1 MKEKEFT
8 DMCHK
13 IIKSKKE
20 AHKGIKDPTIKYF
33 VDVVKYIR
41 QKSKDKNYEVIP
53 HSYMDRCNPYS
64 AEMGTIYCFRVI
76 NTNTRDFKD
85 IFIKRK
91 YSCDITNT
99 KSITGVETDDV
110 LDLNKDEITLSLD
123 NYKIKI
129 NVKENKKEMTTRK
142 QAMKERI
149 KTYKKVYDNMYNE
162 KGEELTASKLA
173 EIAGVSASLTEYIKK
188 YLKTYGVENLEED
201 MKRST
206 SEHMTE
212 QDKAKMLKLFKEG
225 KSRKDIAIGLRHVH
239 HGTVTNLLK
248 GLKPEDVKIEKE
260 TKPKRK
266 AVKRSK
272 SENKELKKLEAKNR
286 ELKAELAKLEAKNK
300 KLEKSETMLNESI
313 ERLKARNEYLTK
325 RIDKYENATLFERLM
340 KLKF

>member
-1 MKEKEFT
+1 MREKEFT

-13 IIKSKKE
+13 IIKKSKKSTQ
-20 AHKGIKDPTIKYF
+20 KGIKDPTIKYF

-41 QKSKDKNYEVIP
+41 QKSKDENYEVIP

-64 AEMGTIYCFRVI
+64 TEMGTIYCFRVI
-76 NTNTRDFKD
+76 NTSTREFKD

-91 YSCDITNT
+91 YSDDVCNIRST
-99 KSITGVETDDV
+99 TGVETDDV
-110 LDLNKDEITLSLD
+110 LDLTKDEITLSLD

-129 NVKENKKEMTTRK
+129 NVKEDKKEMIK
-142 QAMKERI
+142 DNKLQERI
-149 KTYKKVYDNMYNE
+149 EKYTKVYEVLQQEGGNE
-162 KGEELTASKLA
+162 LSNVKIAKLTD
-173 EIAGVSASLTEYIKK
+173 ISASLIEYIRK
-188 YLKTYGVENLEED
+188 YLNTYGIDTLEED
-201 MKRST
+201 ILRTNKGLT
-206 SEHMTE
+206 DK
-212 QDKAKMLKLFKEG
+212 DKAKMMKLFKEG
-225 KSRKDIAIGLRHVH
+225 KSRKAIAIELRHVH
-239 HGTVTNLLK
+239 HGTVTKALK
-248 GLKPEDVKIEKE
+248 GLKPEDVKVEE
-260 TKPKRK
+260 CAKPKRK

-272 SENKELKKLEAKNR
+272 SEAKELKKLEAKNR